1 MKRVMLLILVA
12 AAGLAMG
19 AGEFGKY
26 DGPATFTVTT
36 DDGGDSTLAGMTR
49 RIAPMDGWSNSVQA
63 MFVLRDASPAYA
75 GLGVSDSGFI
85 QLFATFGDSLHILTA
100 DTVAALPCTTYYAST
115 ADIDTLLKEYLTVTC
130 SVFDTLGDS
139 AFVATYPLDYHIIL
153 K

>member
-12 AAGLAMG
+12 AASLALG
-19 AGEFGKY
+19 AGEYYKY
-26 DGPATFTVTT
+26 DDVATFTVTT

-49 RIAPMDGWSNSVQA
+49 RIAPMEGWSNSVQA
-63 MFVLRDASPAYA
+63 MFVLRDAYPVQA
-75 GLGVSDSGFI
+75 GLGVKDSAFI
-85 QLFATFGDSLHILTA
+85 QLYAGLGDSLHILTA

-115 ADIDTLLKEYLTVTC
+115 ADVDTLLKEYLTVRC

-139 AFVATYPLDYHIIL
+139 AYVATYPLYYYIIL